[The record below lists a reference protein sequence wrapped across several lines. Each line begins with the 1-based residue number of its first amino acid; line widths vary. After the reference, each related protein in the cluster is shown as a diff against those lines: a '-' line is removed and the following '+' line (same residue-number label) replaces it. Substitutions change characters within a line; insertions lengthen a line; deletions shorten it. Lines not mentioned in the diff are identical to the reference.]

1 MLHVKIL
8 SSMGLNCTE
17 LYMVVVFFFFT
28 QYQLAFQW
36 LSGEKSTC
44 QCRSHRRCRFNPW
57 VRKIPWKREWQP
69 IPVFLTGKSYGQRNL
84 AGYSPWG
91 CKESDTTKQLSTHTH
106 THTQSMVVESM
117 DTKLWMLKKASW

>member
-1 MLHVKIL
+1 MKSDACKDIEQH
-8 SSMGLNCTE
+8 GLNCTE
-17 LYMVVVFFFFT
+17 LYMFFFFFFT

-106 THTQSMVVESM
+106 TQSMVVEAM
-117 DTKLWMLKKASW
+117 DAKLWMLKKASW